1 MLLASPQTSC
11 TPPSRF
17 PATIAT
23 AVVECG
29 RACAGSGGEE
39 TLGVLQDPARRL
51 PQPCARPCLHT
62 LWVSSPHTVVSC
74 QRTWR
79 RAQTGNHER
88 ALACHLRAFL
98 DDEDSGLLHVVGERV
113 VQPVPLRPAL
123 PKHAG
128 GVRALVVGDLLRRLV
143 GKVLAQS
150 FAPQLGQ
157 DGETLRTSTMFA
169 LSHIVVM
176 PDDNPGNCAL
186 RMRTCLWEASAC
198 YQLQHI
204 EHPVVRHT
212 SRAALAGAAGLS
224 LIPF

>member
-1 MLLASPQTSC
+1 MPAHIVGFQPAHSC
-11 TPPSRF
+11 EL
-17 PATIAT
+17 PAHVA
-23 AVVECG
+23 
-29 RACAGSGGEE
+29 
-39 TLGVLQDPARRL
+39 P
-51 PQPCARPCLHT
+51 RPDRH
-62 LWVSSPHTVVSC
+62 
-74 QRTWR
+74 
-79 RAQTGNHER
+79 HER

-98 DDEDSGLLHVVGERV
+98 DDEDSGLLHFVGERV

-198 YQLQHI
+198 YRLQHI

-212 SRAALAGAAGLS
+212 SRAALAGRGGALVDSFLSTRLRCEAGARVALNFAS
-224 LIPF
+224 RRHEP